1 EHKWIDI
8 LAEDLLNNRGG
19 SILTVSGEHE
29 PELHAAVAVLNKAL
43 GNDSATISFV
53 EPPHFDQ
60 QNNTQAFIDAV
71 EQMSTGSVDTVV
83 MIGTNPGYTAPAN
96 LEFKKA
102 LEQVGTVLHLADHYD
117 ETSKLANWHVN
128 KAHFLEAWGDGY
140 SYTGD

>member
-1 EHKWIDI
+1 
-8 LAEDLLNNRGG
+8 
-19 SILTVSGEHE
+19 
-29 PELHAAVAVLNKAL
+29 
-43 GNDSATISFV
+43 
-53 EPPHFDQ
+53 PHFDQ

-83 MIGTNPGYTAPAN
+83 MIGTNPAYTAPAN

-140 SYTGD
+140 SYTGDRSIVQPIIQPLYDGKSAIEFLNTIVNGTKADGY